1 MLLFMLNFLLVI
13 EAQKNKK
20 CKMNGIL
27 IYSLLTFNIIL
38 WLSFA
43 VRSFCS
49 LQKYS
54 DGICLVF
61 SFISL
66 NIMW

>member
-1 MLLFMLNFLLVI
+1 MLLFMLNFLLV
-13 EAQKNKK
+13 QNHNK
-20 CKMNGIL
+20 CKMKDIL
-27 IYSLLTFNIIL
+27 IYSLRTFNIIL

-43 VRSFCS
+43 GRSFCS
-49 LQKYS
+49 LQKCS
-54 DGICLVF
+54 NGSCLVF

>member
-13 EAQKNKK
+13 ETQNNKE
-20 CKMNGIL
+20 CKMKGIL

-43 VRSFCS
+43 GRSFCS
-49 LQKYS
+49 FQKCS
-54 DGICLVF
+54 DGSSLVF
-61 SFISL
+61 S
-66 NIMW
+66 